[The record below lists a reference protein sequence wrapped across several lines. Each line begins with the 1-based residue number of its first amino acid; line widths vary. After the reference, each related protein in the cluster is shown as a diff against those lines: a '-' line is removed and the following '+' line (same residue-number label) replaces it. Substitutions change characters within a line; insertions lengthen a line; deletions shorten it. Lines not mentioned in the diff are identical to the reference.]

1 MGQFVPELLA
11 PAGSLD
17 KLKVAI
23 SYGAN
28 AVYLGGLKF
37 GLRSAAENFTEEELT
52 EGVEFAHERGA
63 KVYVVLNGFLHDS
76 DLKELPDFVKFIA
89 SIKVDAVIVSDLGV
103 IKTVM
108 ENSKIPV
115 HLSTQAS
122 CLNTESAKMWKK
134 MGVERIVVGREVSV
148 AEAGKIKKEADIE
161 IEMFVH
167 GSMCMAYSGNC
178 VISNFTQGRDSNRG
192 GCAHSCRFEYSIKR
206 DDLDSEE
213 KKKAFFMSSKDLN
226 GLKAL
231 PEYIEHEIDSIKV
244 EGRMKSHLYAGTMS
258 KVYSEA
264 LDYYKENGNF
274 LSEDLVSWDSEL
286 AKVTHRSYAD
296 ANLSKKADESTIF
309 NEREVSSD
317 SDYVMVGRV
326 VDVMESE
333 FIVIEVRNAFNIG
346 DELELIPFVGKV
358 ENISIDKIV
367 DLNQNEQQRSKP
379 STLVK
384 LPYVAGAETNNI
396 LRKKVT
402 L

>member
-1 MGQFVPELLA
+1 MDQFVPELLA

-23 SYGAN
+23 SYGAD

-37 GLRSAAENFTEEELT
+37 GLRSAAENFTQEELT
-52 EGVEFAHERGA
+52 EGVQFAHERGA

-76 DLKELPDFVKFIA
+76 DLSELPEFVKFLDSLNI
-89 SIKVDAVIVSDLGV
+89 DAVIVSDLGV
-103 IKTVM
+103 IKTVL

-122 CLNTESAKMWKK
+122 CINVESAKMWKK

-161 IEMFVH
+161 VEMFVH

-192 GCAHSCRFEYSIKR
+192 GCAHSCRFEYSIEM
-206 DDLDSEE
+206 DELDSEE

-226 GLKAL
+226 GIKVL
-231 PEYIEHEIDSIKV
+231 PEYIEHKIDSIKV

-258 KVYSEA
+258 KVYAEA
-264 LDYYKENGNF
+264 LEHYKTNGNF
-274 LSEDLVSWDSEL
+274 LSDQLIEWDKEL
-286 AKVTHRSYAD
+286 AKVTHRSYAE
-296 ANLSKKADESTIF
+296 ANLTEKANELTIF

-326 VDVMESE
+326 VDVMPNE
-333 FIVIEVRNAFNIG
+333 FIVVEVRNAFNLG
-346 DELELIPFVGKV
+346 EELELLPFRGAV
-358 ENISIDKIV
+358 EVITVESIV
-367 DLNQNEQQRSKP
+367 DLNQNQQQRTKP

-384 LPYVAGAETNNI
+384 LPYVNNAQTNNI
-396 LRKKVT
+396 LRKKVIA
-402 L
+402 